1 MPQRELIRRCIL
13 FFVSL
18 IFFAGQLEGTREG
31 TILSALLVGVTVKL
45 FRRHLQKP
53 LTHILTK

>member
-18 IFFAGQLEGTREG
+18 SFFAGQLEGTREG

-53 LTHILTK
+53 LTALLTK

>member
-18 IFFAGQLEGTREG
+18 IFFAGRLEG

-53 LTHILTK
+53 LTALLTK